1 MSLRRFLRRLASALQ
16 RERLDDDLREEMTAH
31 IEARRDAL
39 IADGMDAGEAAAAAR
54 RQFGNVTVIAERARE
69 ARGLPGL
76 ESFVRDLHYGLR
88 LLVRAPLFASI
99 AVLSIAF
106 GLAGALT
113 MFTVVN
119 AMVLRPVTAGASDV
133 VRLFTSARDGSR
145 LDSSSFADYRDFAG
159 AHAFA
164 QTCAIDAVRAT
175 MTAAGVSRVHEG
187 VVMGGACFDLLRLR
201 PYAGRLPSTPA
212 ADEAVISY
220 ALWRRAF
227 AADLAAIGASVR
239 FNGIPATIVG
249 IAPPGFAGTSLDRS
263 TDFWLSAESFSPL
276 LPARALTDRRHRS
289 FTILA
294 RLAAGV
300 SAGAAEAELA
310 GIAASLARLD
320 PQAWIDATGATR
332 RVTVMKETDA
342 RFASSPG
349 AIPAL
354 LGGAAAAIFAIVGI
368 ACVNIATLLLA
379 RGAARTRELTIRLAI
394 GASRGRLL
402 RQLATE
408 SLAIAILGSAI
419 ALAAVAAG
427 IRVFAAFR
435 PEGVPA
441 VDLAIDWRVV
451 LFAATAVSLATILCG
466 LLPAAH
472 VVRLAVAEGLKGQA
486 AAVRTRWLRAG
497 AREALIV
504 VQVTASVALLLAS
517 AVFTHGLAAGRAAS
531 PGFVTEGIVTMD
543 VDLGNAATDAR
554 GAARRLIAAI
564 ERVAGPRATAVG
576 AIIPLTGT
584 AISAEITGAGIGARV
599 VDGNVVSPG
608 YLPMLGIALRRG
620 RDFSA
625 RDTGSSPGV
634 AIVNETLA
642 RALWRS
648 TDVVGRSFTLS
659 GRPVE
664 VIGVAADT
672 RYRSVSQPFPPL
684 VYSPLEQV
692 PRQRFVIH
700 VKLATAAGG
709 AQAISAIEAAAR
721 AVDARIMIDAAV
733 PIERRLQDVRVAE
746 RLATLGGA
754 AGGAVQ
760 FALVLMAVWALVAY
774 AVERRTHEIGVRR
787 ALGAPEGR
795 VVAMLLKPAVLLIAA
810 GAVLGTGAGW
820 TAASVLQSE
829 FVGLAPLELSAG
841 IPAMAA
847 MLVVAVAAA
856 WLPARRAAQ
865 VDPIAALRAD

>member
-1 MSLRRFLRRLASALQ
+1 
-16 RERLDDDLREEMTAH
+16 
-31 IEARRDAL
+31 
-39 IADGMDAGEAAAAAR
+39 
-54 RQFGNVTVIAERARE
+54 
-69 ARGLPGL
+69 
-76 ESFVRDLHYGLR
+76 
-88 LLVRAPLFASI
+88 
-99 AVLSIAF
+99 
-106 GLAGALT
+106 

-133 VRLFTSARDGSR
+133 FRVFTSDREGSG
-145 LDSSSFADYRDFAG
+145 LGSSSFADYRDFAG
-159 AHAFA
+159 ARAFE
-164 QTCAIDAVRAT
+164 QTCAMDDVRAT
-175 MTAAGVSRVHEG
+175 MTAAGVSSVHDG
-187 VVMGGACFDLLRLR
+187 VVMGGGCFDLLRLR
-201 PYAGRLPSTPA
+201 PHAGRLPSAPLA
-212 ADEAVISY
+212 GEAVISY

-227 AADLAAIGASVR
+227 AADPAAVGAGVR
-239 FNGIPATIVG
+239 FNGVPAMIVG
-249 IAPPGFAGTSLDRS
+249 IAPPGFSGTSLDGS
-263 TDFWLSAESFSPL
+263 ADFWLSAEGFSQL
-276 LPARALTDRRHRS
+276 LPSRALTDRRHRS
-289 FTILA
+289 FTILG

-300 SAGAAEAELA
+300 SAGAAEAKLA
-310 GIAASLARLD
+310 GIAASLARID
-320 PQAWIDATGATR
+320 PQAWTDATGATR

-354 LGGAAAAIFAIVGI
+354 LGGATAAIVAIVGI
-368 ACVNIATLLLA
+368 ACINIATLLLA

-408 SLAIAILGSAI
+408 SLVIAILGTAV
-419 ALAAVAAG
+419 ALAVVSAG
-427 IRVFAAFR
+427 IRIFAAYR

-441 VDLAIDWRVV
+441 VDLAVDWRVV
-451 LFAATAVSLATILCG
+451 LFAATAASLATILCG

-472 VVRLAVAEGLKGQA
+472 LVRLAVAEGLKGRA

-517 AVFTHGLAAGRAAS
+517 AVFTHGLSTGRAAS
-531 PGFVTEGIVTMD
+531 PGFVTEGIVTMA

-554 GAARRLIAAI
+554 GASRRLIAAV
-564 ERVAGPRATAVG
+564 ERVAGPGATAVG
-576 AIIPLTGT
+576 AVIPLTGT
-584 AISAEITGAGIGARV
+584 AISAEITGAGIGSRV

-620 RDFSA
+620 RDFSE
-625 RDTGSSPGV
+625 RDTGPAPGV
-634 AIVNETLA
+634 VIVNETLA

-648 TDVVGRSFTLS
+648 IDVVGRSFTLS

-664 VIGVAADT
+664 VVGVAADT

-692 PRQRFVIH
+692 PRQRFIIH
-700 VKLATAAGG
+700 LRTTGG
-709 AQAISAIEAAAR
+709 PQVLSAIEAAAR
-721 AVDARIMIDAAV
+721 AVDARIMIDGAV
-733 PIERRLQDVRVAE
+733 PIEKRLQDVRVAE

-754 AGGAVQ
+754 AGGAIQ
-760 FALVLMAVWALVAY
+760 FGLVLMAVWALVAY

-787 ALGAPEGR
+787 ALGAPER
-795 VVAMLLKPAVLLIAA
+795 SVVAMLLKPAVLLISA
-810 GAVLGTGAGW
+810 GAVLGTCAGW

-841 IPAMAA
+841 LPAIAA

>member
-1 MSLRRFLRRLASALQ
+1 MSVRTFLRRVVAALQ
-16 RERLDDDLREEMTAH
+16 RRRLDDELREEMAAH
-31 IEARRDAL
+31 IEARRDDL
-39 IADGMDAGEAAAAAR
+39 IAGGMDAREAAAAAR
-54 RQFGNVTVIAERARE
+54 RQFGNVTVIAERTGE

-133 VRLFTSARDGSR
+133 FRVFTSDREGSG
-145 LDSSSFADYRDFAG
+145 LGSSSFADYRDFAG
-159 AHAFA
+159 ARAFE
-164 QTCAIDAVRAT
+164 QTCAMDDVRAT
-175 MTAAGVSRVHEG
+175 MTAAGVSSVHDG
-187 VVMGGACFDLLRLR
+187 VVMGGGCFDLLRLR
-201 PYAGRLPSTPA
+201 PHAGRLPSAPLA
-212 ADEAVISY
+212 GEAVISY

-227 AADLAAIGASVR
+227 AADPAAVGAGVR
-239 FNGIPATIVG
+239 FNGVPAMIVG
-249 IAPPGFAGTSLDRS
+249 IAPPGFSGTSLDGS
-263 TDFWLSAESFSPL
+263 ADFWLSAEGFSQL
-276 LPARALTDRRHRS
+276 LPSRALTDRRHRS
-289 FTILA
+289 FTILG

-300 SAGAAEAELA
+300 SAGAAEARLA
-310 GIAASLARLD
+310 GIAASLARID
-320 PQAWIDATGATR
+320 PQAWTDATGATR

-354 LGGAAAAIFAIVGI
+354 LGGATAAIVAIVGI
-368 ACVNIATLLLA
+368 ACINIATLLLA

-408 SLAIAILGSAI
+408 SLVIAILGTAV
-419 ALAAVAAG
+419 ALAVVSAG
-427 IRVFAAFR
+427 IRIFAAYR

-441 VDLAIDWRVV
+441 VDLAVDWRVV
-451 LFAATAVSLATILCG
+451 LFAATAASLATILCG

-472 VVRLAVAEGLKGQA
+472 LVRLAVAEGLKGRA

-517 AVFTHGLAAGRAAS
+517 AVFTHGLSTGRAAS
-531 PGFVTEGIVTMD
+531 PGFVTEGIVTMA

-554 GAARRLIAAI
+554 GASRRLIAAV
-564 ERVAGPRATAVG
+564 ERVAGPGATAVG
-576 AIIPLTGT
+576 AVIPLTGT
-584 AISAEITGAGIGARV
+584 AISAEITGAGIGSRV

-620 RDFSA
+620 RDFSE
-625 RDTGSSPGV
+625 RDTGSAPGV
-634 AIVNETLA
+634 VIVNETLA

-648 TDVVGRSFTLS
+648 IDVVGRSFTLS

-664 VIGVAADT
+664 VVGVAADT

-692 PRQRFVIH
+692 PRQRFIIH
-700 VKLATAAGG
+700 LRTTGG
-709 AQAISAIEAAAR
+709 PQVISAIEAAAR
-721 AVDARIMIDAAV
+721 AVDARIMIDGAV
-733 PIERRLQDVRVAE
+733 PIEKRLQDVRVAE

-754 AGGAVQ
+754 AGGAIQ
-760 FALVLMAVWALVAY
+760 FGLVLMAVWALVAY

-787 ALGAPEGR
+787 ALGAPER
-795 VVAMLLKPAVLLIAA
+795 SVVAMLLKPAVLLISA
-810 GAVLGTGAGW
+810 GAVLGTCAGW

-841 IPAMAA
+841 LPAIAA

>member
-1 MSLRRFLRRLASALQ
+1 MRAFLRRLISTLRRQ
-16 RERLDDDLREEMTAH
+16 RLDEEMREEIAAH
-31 IEARRDAL
+31 ISARRDAL
-39 IADGMDAGEAAAAAR
+39 IADGMDEREAAAEAR
-54 RQFGNVTVIAERARE
+54 RQFGNVTVIAERTRE

-76 ESFVRDLHYGLR
+76 ESFVRDMHYGLR
-88 LLVRAPLFASI
+88 LLARAPLFAAI
-99 AVLSIAF
+99 AVFSIAF

-133 VRLFTSARDGSR
+133 FRVFTSDREGSR
-145 LDSSSFADYRDFAG
+145 LGSSSFADYRDFARG
-159 AHAFA
+159 RAFE
-164 QTCAIDAVRAT
+164 QTCAMDSVRAT
-175 MTAAGVSRVHEG
+175 LTVAGVSRVHEG
-187 VVMGGACFDLLRLR
+187 EVMGGGCFDLLRLR
-201 PYAGRLPSTPA
+201 PHAGRLPSAPLA
-212 ADEAVISY
+212 GEAVISY

-227 AADLAAIGASVR
+227 AADPAAIGAGVH
-239 FNGIPATIVG
+239 FNGIPATVVG
-249 IAPPGFAGTSLDRS
+249 IAPPGFSGTSLDTS
-263 TDFWLSAESFSPL
+263 ADFWLPAESFAPL
-276 LPARALTDRRHRS
+276 LPARALDDRRYRT
-289 FTILA
+289 FTIFG
-294 RLAAGV
+294 RLDDGV

-310 GIAASLARLD
+310 GIAASLRRID
-320 PQAWIDATGATR
+320 PQAWTDATGATR

-354 LGGAAAAIFAIVGI
+354 LGGAAAAIAAIVSI

-408 SLAIAILGSAI
+408 SLAIAILGTAI
-419 ALAAVAAG
+419 ALALVTAG
-427 IRVFAAFR
+427 IRVFAAYR

-451 LFAATAVSLATILCG
+451 LFAAVAASLATVLCG

-472 VVRLAVAEGLKGQA
+472 LVRLAVAEGLKGRG
-486 AAVRTRWLRAG
+486 AAVRTRWLRGG

-517 AVFTHGLAAGRAAS
+517 ALFTQGLWIGRAAS
-531 PGFVTEGIVTMD
+531 PGFVTEGIVTMG

-554 GAARRLIAAI
+554 AASRRLIDAV
-564 ERVAGPRATAVG
+564 ERVAGPGATAVG
-576 AIIPLTGT
+576 AVIPLTGT
-584 AISAEITGAGIGARV
+584 AISAELTGTGIGSRV

-620 RDFSA
+620 RDFSD
-625 RDTGSSPGV
+625 RDSESRPGV
-634 AIVNETLA
+634 VIVNETLA
-642 RALWRS
+642 RALWGS
-648 TDVVGRSFTLS
+648 IDVVGRSLTVS
-659 GRPVE
+659 GRPVD

-684 VYSPLEQV
+684 VYSPLAQV

-700 VKLATAAGG
+700 FRTAGG
-709 AQAISAIEAAAR
+709 PQAVAAIEAAAR
-721 AVDARIMIDAAV
+721 AVDPRIMIDGAV
-733 PIERRLQDVRVAE
+733 PIEKRLQDVRVAE
-746 RLATLGGA
+746 RLAALGGA

-787 ALGAPEGR
+787 ALGAPERR
-795 VVAMLLKPAVLLIAA
+795 VIAMMLKPAVLLISA

-820 TAASVLQSE
+820 IAASVLQSE

-841 IPAMAA
+841 IPAIAA

-865 VDPIAALRAD
+865 VDPIAALRAE

>member
-1 MSLRRFLRRLASALQ
+1 
-16 RERLDDDLREEMTAH
+16 MT
-31 IEARRDAL
+31 
-39 IADGMDAGEAAAAAR
+39 
-54 RQFGNVTVIAERARE
+54 V
-69 ARGLPGL
+69 
-76 ESFVRDLHYGLR
+76 
-88 LLVRAPLFASI
+88 
-99 AVLSIAF
+99 
-106 GLAGALT
+106 
-113 MFTVVN
+113 
-119 AMVLRPVTAGASDV
+119 
-133 VRLFTSARDGSR
+133 
-145 LDSSSFADYRDFAG
+145 
-159 AHAFA
+159 
-164 QTCAIDAVRAT
+164 
-175 MTAAGVSRVHEG
+175 AGVSRVHEG
-187 VVMGGACFDLLRLR
+187 VVMGGGCFDLLRLR
-201 PYAGRLPSTPA
+201 PRAGRLPSAPLA
-212 ADEAVISY
+212 GEAVISY

-227 AADLAAIGASVR
+227 AADPAAIGAAVR
-239 FNGIPATIVG
+239 FNGMPAIIVG
-249 IAPPGFAGTSLDRS
+249 IAPPGFSGTSLDGS
-263 TDFWLSAESFSPL
+263 ADFWLSAEGFSQL
-276 LPARALTDRRHRS
+276 LPSRALTDRRHRS
-289 FTILA
+289 FTILG

-310 GIAASLARLD
+310 GIAASLARID
-320 PQAWIDATGATR
+320 PQAWTDATGATR
-332 RVTVMKETDA
+332 RVTVIKETDA

-354 LGGAAAAIFAIVGI
+354 LGGATAAIVAIVGI
-368 ACVNIATLLLA
+368 ACINIATLLLA

-408 SLAIAILGSAI
+408 SLAIAILGTAV
-419 ALAAVAAG
+419 ALALVTAG
-427 IRVFAAFR
+427 IRIFAAYR

-441 VDLAIDWRVV
+441 VDLAVDWRVV
-451 LFAATAVSLATILCG
+451 LFAATAASLATILCG

-472 VVRLAVAEGLKGQA
+472 LVRLAVAEGLKGRA
-486 AAVRTRWLRAG
+486 AAVRTRWLRGG

-517 AVFTHGLAAGRAAS
+517 AVFTHGLSTGREAS
-531 PGFVTEGIVTMD
+531 PGFVTEGIVTMA

-554 GAARRLIAAI
+554 GTSRRLIDAV
-564 ERVAGPRATAVG
+564 ERVAGRGATAVG
-576 AIIPLTGT
+576 AVIPLTGT
-584 AISAEITGAGIGARV
+584 AISAEITGAGIGSRV

-620 RDFSA
+620 RDFSE
-625 RDTGSSPGV
+625 RDTGSTPGV
-634 AIVNETLA
+634 VIVNETLA

-664 VIGVAADT
+664 VVGVAADT

-692 PRQRFVIH
+692 PRQRFIIHLKTTGGPQVI
-700 VKLATAAGG
+700 A
-709 AQAISAIEAAAR
+709 AIEAAAR
-721 AVDARIMIDAAV
+721 SVDARIMIDGAV
-733 PIERRLQDVRVAE
+733 PIEKRLQDVRVAE

-760 FALVLMAVWALVAY
+760 FGLVLMAVWALVAY

-787 ALGAPEGR
+787 ALGAPER
-795 VVAMLLKPAVLLIAA
+795 SVVAMLLKPAVLLISA

-841 IPAMAA
+841 IPAIAA
-847 MLVVAVAAA
+847 MLIVAVAAA
-856 WLPARRAAQ
+856 WLPARRALQ

>member
-1 MSLRRFLRRLASALQ
+1 
-16 RERLDDDLREEMTAH
+16 
-31 IEARRDAL
+31 
-39 IADGMDAGEAAAAAR
+39 
-54 RQFGNVTVIAERARE
+54 
-69 ARGLPGL
+69 
-76 ESFVRDLHYGLR
+76 
-88 LLVRAPLFASI
+88 
-99 AVLSIAF
+99 
-106 GLAGALT
+106 
-113 MFTVVN
+113 
-119 AMVLRPVTAGASDV
+119 
-133 VRLFTSARDGSR
+133 
-145 LDSSSFADYRDFAG
+145 
-159 AHAFA
+159 
-164 QTCAIDAVRAT
+164 
-175 MTAAGVSRVHEG
+175 
-187 VVMGGACFDLLRLR
+187 
-201 PYAGRLPSTPA
+201 
-212 ADEAVISY
+212 VISY

-227 AADLAAIGASVR
+227 AADPAAVGAGVR
-239 FNGIPATIVG
+239 FNGVPAMIVG
-249 IAPPGFAGTSLDRS
+249 IAPPGFSGTSLDGS
-263 TDFWLSAESFSPL
+263 ADFWLSAEGFSQL
-276 LPARALTDRRHRS
+276 LPSRALTDRRHRS
-289 FTILA
+289 FTILG

-300 SAGAAEAELA
+300 SAGAAEAKLA
-310 GIAASLARLD
+310 GIAASLARID
-320 PQAWIDATGATR
+320 PQAWTDATGATR

-354 LGGAAAAIFAIVGI
+354 LGGATAAIVAIVGI
-368 ACVNIATLLLA
+368 ACINIATLLLA

-408 SLAIAILGSAI
+408 SLVIAILGTAV
-419 ALAAVAAG
+419 ALAVVSAG
-427 IRVFAAFR
+427 IRIFAAYR

-441 VDLAIDWRVV
+441 VDLAVDWRVV
-451 LFAATAVSLATILCG
+451 LFAATAASLATILCG

-472 VVRLAVAEGLKGQA
+472 LVRLAVAEGLKGRA

-517 AVFTHGLAAGRAAS
+517 AVFTHGLSTGRAAS
-531 PGFVTEGIVTMD
+531 PGFVTEGIVTMA

-554 GAARRLIAAI
+554 GASRRLIAAV
-564 ERVAGPRATAVG
+564 ERVAGPGATAVG
-576 AIIPLTGT
+576 AVIPLTGT
-584 AISAEITGAGIGARV
+584 AISAEITGAGIGSRV

-620 RDFSA
+620 RDFSE
-625 RDTGSSPGV
+625 RDTGSAPGV
-634 AIVNETLA
+634 VIVNETLA

-648 TDVVGRSFTLS
+648 IDVVGRSFTLS

-664 VIGVAADT
+664 VVGVAADT

-692 PRQRFVIH
+692 PRQRFIIH
-700 VKLATAAGG
+700 LRTTGG
-709 AQAISAIEAAAR
+709 PQVLSAIEAAAR
-721 AVDARIMIDAAV
+721 AVDARIMIDGAV
-733 PIERRLQDVRVAE
+733 PIEKRLQDVRVAE

-754 AGGAVQ
+754 AGGAIQ
-760 FALVLMAVWALVAY
+760 FGLVLMAVWALVAY

-787 ALGAPEGR
+787 ALGAPER
-795 VVAMLLKPAVLLIAA
+795 SVVAMLLKPAVLLISA
-810 GAVLGTGAGW
+810 GAVLGTCAGW

-841 IPAMAA
+841 LPAIAA